1 MSAAAKTSPELL
13 YVSDLGTFDVDVYR
27 FPSLARAGK
36 LTGFDEPQGECTD
49 AEGNVWIA
57 NTRVSQMLA
66 FAHGGTSPIATLNDP
81 LGYPSGCA
89 VDPTSGDLAVTNLY
103 GFSGAGS
110 VLVYKHARGTPT
122 SYANPNQFYYY
133 FGGYDRKGD
142 LYVSGSTSKKA
153 FLLSVLPHGRSSM
166 STVAIAG
173 GKIYFP
179 GTVAWIGSTLV
190 LGDQRC
196 NDRASSCFYELS
208 VSGMSARITG
218 TTSLKGACD
227 VAQAYVGASRLAGG
241 DYDYC
246 KDGRGCTDVWPFP
259 AGGSPKI
266 RVSGPRMPVGAAL
279 SVSAGKTQLRAH

>member
-1 MSAAAKTSPELL
+1 MSVSGKTSSELL

-49 AEGNVWIA
+49 PEGNVWIA

-66 FAHGGTSPIATLNDP
+66 FAHGGTSPIATLTDP

-89 VDPTSGDLAVTNLY
+89 VDPTTGNLAVTNLY

-133 FGGYDRKGD
+133 FGGYDRTGD

-153 FLLSVLPHGRSSM
+153 YLLSVLRHGRSSM

-196 NDRASSCFYELS
+196 NGRSSSCFYELS
-208 VSGMSARITG
+208 VSGTSARITG
-218 TTSLKGACD
+218 TTSLKGARD

-246 KDGRGCTDVWPFP
+246 KDGSGNTEIWPFP
-259 AGGSPKI
+259 SGGSPKV
-266 RVSGPRMPVGAAL
+266 RVTGPCMPVGTAL